1 MQAIKK
7 LQEFCKSEQGL
18 VTVEWVGLAS
28 VMVIGAI
35 LIAWIVMDNMKQP
48 ASQIGPTL
56 LSTEAAHAAVGS

>member
-28 VMVIGAI
+28 VMVVGAI
-35 LIAWIVMDNMKQP
+35 LIGWIVITNMKKP
-48 ASQIGPTL
+48 ANEIGSTL
-56 LSTEAAHAAVGS
+56 LSTEAAHAAAGS